1 VLAAAAHAGLSAHG
15 GGPEDVAPFTVARLF
30 TSWEVAWF
38 PIIGVTVLA
47 GIYLYGVSRMHRRGD
62 RWPVNRTIFFVPLGL
77 GSFLLMT
84 TSGLAV
90 YDDTLFWT
98 HMVQHMVLAM
108 VTPVFLALGAP
119 ITLALRTLPRNG
131 RRRLVAVLHSR
142 VAKVLTFPVVSGF
155 LFIATPFAL
164 YLTGWYGAT
173 LRNPLL
179 HDLNHIHFVVIGCLW
194 FWPIIGLDPM
204 PNRLPYPIRLLA
216 VFVTMPFH
224 AFLGVA
230 ILSQSTLIAG
240 GYYRSLHRTWG
251 PTALQDQHMA
261 GSVLWATGD
270 IVALVVLGAL
280 FVQWARDSDREAA
293 REDRRLDRLEDEE
306 RLAARRALDAEDAA
320 AVAGARDQAV
330 DRGVGPAAE
339 PAGGTPG
346 SGR

>member
-15 GGPEDVAPFTVARLF
+15 GGSEDVAPFTVGRLF
-30 TSWEVAWF
+30 TTWEVAWL
-38 PIIGVTVLA
+38 PIVGVVLLA
-47 GIYLYGVSRMHRRGD
+47 GIYLYGVSRMRRRGD

-90 YDDTLFWT
+90 YDGTLFWV

-119 ITLALRTLPRNG
+119 ITLALRTLPRTG

-142 VAKVLTFPVVSGF
+142 VAKLLTFPVVSGF

-164 YLTGWYGAT
+164 YLTGWYEAT

-179 HDLNHIHFVVIGCLW
+179 HELNHIHFVVVGCLW

-204 PNRLPYPIRLLA
+204 PNRIPYPLRLLA

-230 ILSQSTLIAG
+230 ILSQSTVIAG
-240 GYYRSLHRTWG
+240 DYYLSLHRSWG
-251 PTALQDQHMA
+251 PTPLQDQHMA

-270 IVALVVLGAL
+270 IVALVVLAAL
-280 FVQWARDSDREAA
+280 FVQWARDSEREAA
-293 REDRRLDRLEDEE
+293 REDRRLDRLEAEDALE
-306 RLAARRALDAEDAA
+306 ARRVLDAEDAEDAA
-320 AVAGARDQAV
+320 AAGDRAV
-330 DRGVGPAAE
+330 DREVGPAAE